1 MHLAFGICP
10 LCNQV
15 SRLYDEV
22 CLSCL
27 EALHSHQY
35 QRHSSYTC
43 PRCFA
48 PRLHEQAVCSH
59 DTPPFPIV
67 RIMPYIGVGKQL
79 ILSYK
84 KTGIRRLSRTFASI
98 MSPYVR
104 RLEQEHGPTALV
116 PIPCSRTR
124 IRDFGWDHMLV
135 AARRCGDQIPIPVL
149 PLLERTNITAQKMLT
164 KDQRICAAKQAFQ
177 VRLSSKTKEREH
189 LRQVRTLIVCD
200 DVMTTGASM
209 HACMHALKQSYSL
222 QIIGLCLA
230 MD

>member
-1 MHLAFGICP
+1 
-10 LCNQV
+10 
-15 SRLYDEV
+15 
-22 CLSCL
+22 
-27 EALHSHQY
+27 
-35 QRHSSYTC
+35 
-43 PRCFA
+43 
-48 PRLHEQAVCSH
+48 
-59 DTPPFPIV
+59 
-67 RIMPYIGVGKQL
+67 
-79 ILSYK
+79 
-84 KTGIRRLSRTFASI
+84 
-98 MSPYVR
+98 
-104 RLEQEHGPTALV
+104 
-116 PIPCSRTR
+116 
-124 IRDFGWDHMLV
+124 MLV